1 MAQCSIC
8 GKKPMTG
15 HHVSFSQK
23 KTKRKWKPN
32 LQKTTIFKDGKAV
45 KVKVCSRCL
54 RTAAKG

>member
-1 MAQCSIC
+1 
-8 GKKPMTG
+8 MTG

-45 KVKVCSRCL
+45 RVKVCSRCL
-54 RTAAKG
+54 RTAAKGKIP